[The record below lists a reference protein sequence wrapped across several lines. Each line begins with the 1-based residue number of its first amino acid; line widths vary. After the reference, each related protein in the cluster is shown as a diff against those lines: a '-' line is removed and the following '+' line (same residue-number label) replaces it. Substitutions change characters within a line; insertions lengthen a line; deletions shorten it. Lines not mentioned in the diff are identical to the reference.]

1 MIVKAEGG
9 VEEAALLRPGVV
21 GPLAPLELLLAC
33 VRVAG
38 LRRRAGFSPKMRI
51 GCDIVSRSL
60 PFWHDSEGLASYLSN
75 PIARQ
80 INTHS
85 RSERRNLLVSLRTCP
100 DHGPRLR

>member
-1 MIVKAEGG
+1 MVAKAEGG

-38 LRRRAGFSPKMRI
+38 LCRRRAGCSTEMRI

-60 PFWHDSEGLASYLSN
+60 PFWRDCEGLASY
-75 PIARQ
+75 
-80 INTHS
+80 
-85 RSERRNLLVSLRTCP
+85 VSLPIVDQNAVTCW
-100 DHGPRLR
+100 